1 MYTQKCM
8 CVCVCACVH
17 AHTHTHTHT
26 SPPPVNKYSDLCY
39 IYVLF
44 WLIVLNK
51 EQVIGD

>member
-1 MYTQKCM
+1 MH
-8 CVCVCACVH
+8 VCVRV
-17 AHTHTHTHT
+17 HTHT
-26 SPPPVNKYSDLCY
+26 SPPPVNKYSDLYY